1 VRRIHTLLGT
11 LLFACGPWA
20 HGQSHIVSAEKVSKS
35 RTIYLK
41 INGPEE
47 TAILLRGFFAELA
60 EEKDLLLA
68 EDPHKAGNKIEI
80 TIKEHD
86 GEGTL
91 YAELI
96 SATLIFREGKSATV
110 YSCKSVGDGKG
121 YSTITK
127 KKGKT
132 TLIESGIVFNGAVF
146 VENTTA
152 PNSAGV
158 VESIKK
164 ELAEAGFQ
172 ITATESDADI
182 KLKDIKLIKKPI
194 RAMLLEARTES
205 KLSTSSGQ
213 FISLSGR
220 VISYKSIVEPIGV
233 EAEVCRSSMKSISED
248 GSASYKQVAAA
259 DLAVIARQVK

>member
-1 VRRIHTLLGT
+1 M
-11 LLFACGPWA
+11 
-20 HGQSHIVSAEKVSKS
+20 
-35 RTIYLK
+35 K

-47 TAILLRGFFAELA
+47 AAVQLRAFFAELA
-60 EEKDLLLA
+60 EEKNLLMA
-68 EDPHKAGNKIEI
+68 EDPHKAGNKIDI
-80 TIKEHD
+80 TIKERD

-96 SATLIFREGKSATV
+96 SATVISREGKSATV

-132 TLIESGIVFNGAVF
+132 TLIEPGIATKGAAF
-146 VENTTA
+146 VENTSA

-164 ELAEAGFQ
+164 EIAEAGFQ
-172 ITATESDADI
+172 VAATEKDADI
-182 KLKDIKLIKKPI
+182 SLKDIKLIKKPV
-194 RAMLLEARTES
+194 RAMLVEGRPES
-205 KLSTSSGQ
+205 KLSISSGQ

-220 VISYKSIVEPIGV
+220 MTSYKSIVEPIGV
-233 EAEVCRSSMKSISED
+233 ETEVCRSSMKNISGD